1 MSRPA
6 RTGGGPDTLSTM
18 SDLDARFEAAA
29 AAVIALPNPPDNQT
43 KLRLYGLYKQATQ
56 GDAGGNRPGFANP
69 VGRAKHDA
77 WVAVAGASPDDA
89 KTGYVALVDELLANP

>member
-1 MSRPA
+1 MV
-6 RTGGGPDTLSTM
+6 M

-29 AAVIALPNPPDNQT
+29 AAALDLPSDPGNDT

-56 GDAGGNRPGFANP
+56 GDPDGRRPGLTNP

-77 WVAVAGASPDDA
+77 WAAVAGTSPDDA
-89 KTGYVALVDELLANP
+89 RTAYIALVDQLTDPSGKRTRSQ